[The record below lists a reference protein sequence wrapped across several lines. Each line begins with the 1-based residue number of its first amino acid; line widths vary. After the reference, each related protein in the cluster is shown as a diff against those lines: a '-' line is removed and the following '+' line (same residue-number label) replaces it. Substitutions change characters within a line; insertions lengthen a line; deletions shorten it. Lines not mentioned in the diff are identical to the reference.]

1 METVLRADGLEKT
14 YAAYGVEVRALRGVS
29 LDVAEG
35 EFVSV
40 MGPSGSGKST
50 LLNLV
55 GGLERPTG
63 GAVFL
68 RGRRVDAL
76 SERRWAILRRREI
89 GFVFQFFNLIGNLS
103 VADNVELP
111 GLLAGLSAREAR
123 RRRTALL
130 DELGVSVPADALP
143 GRLSGGEQQ
152 RVALARAL
160 VNEPAI
166 LLSDEPTGN
175 LDSDSARTVLDLL
188 RRCNEAGQ
196 TIVLVTHDARVA
208 ASCERVVSMRD
219 GAIADETRLDHDS
232 DAAIALASRLIQLEV

>member
-63 GAVFL
+63 GAVSL
-68 RGRRVDAL
+68 RDRRVDGL

-89 GFVFQFFNLIGNLS
+89 GFVFQFFNLISNLS

-130 DELGVSVPADALP
+130 DELGVGETADALP
-143 GRLSGGEQQ
+143 GRLSGGQQQ

-166 LLSDEPTGN
+166 LLADEPTGN

-208 ASCERVVSMRD
+208 SSSQRVVSMRD
-219 GAIADETRLDHDS
+219 GRIADVTRLDDDS
-232 DAAIALASRLIQLEV
+232 DAAVALASRLIQLEV

>member
-63 GAVFL
+63 GAVSL
-68 RGRRVDAL
+68 RDRRVDGL

-89 GFVFQFFNLIGNLS
+89 GFVFQFFNLIANLS

-130 DELGVSVPADALP
+130 DELGVGETADALP
-143 GRLSGGEQQ
+143 GRLSGGQQ

-166 LLSDEPTGN
+166 LLADEPTGN

-208 ASCERVVSMRD
+208 SSSQRVVSMRD
-219 GAIADETRLDHDS
+219 GRIADVTRLDDDS
-232 DAAIALASRLIQLEV
+232 DAAVALASRLIQLEV

>member
-68 RGRRVDAL
+68 RDRRVDGL

-111 GLLAGLSAREAR
+111 GLLAGFSPREAR

-130 DELGVSVPADALP
+130 EELGVGGSADALP
-143 GRLSGGEQQ
+143 GRLSGGQQQ

-166 LLSDEPTGN
+166 LLADEPTGN
-175 LDSDSARTVLDLL
+175 LDSDSARTVLELL
-188 RRCNEAGQ
+188 RRFNDAGQ

-208 ASCERVVSMRD
+208 SSSQRVVSMRD
-219 GAIADETRLDHDS
+219 GLVSDETRLDDGT
-232 DAAIALASRLIQLEV
+232 DAAAALASRLIQLEV